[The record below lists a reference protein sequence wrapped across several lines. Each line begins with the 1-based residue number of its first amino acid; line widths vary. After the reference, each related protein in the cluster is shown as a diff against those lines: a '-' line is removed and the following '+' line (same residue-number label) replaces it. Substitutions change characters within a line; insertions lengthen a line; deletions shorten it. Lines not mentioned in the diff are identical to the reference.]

1 MAGHDWLSC
10 AVTHG
15 SIPFPRRRAVAQQ
28 GPPSSRSG
36 RVPAADPPGRGR
48 PGDGYP
54 GDDEEYPP
62 WAVPRRAGQDE
73 RERRPDDPRPP
84 GGQDAAGDGGSRRRR
99 PSRSARAAARRTR
112 RKYIWGGA
120 VAAVLVIAAGV
131 GYQLLHR
138 SAPRPA
144 AGSLVTTFLP
154 GELRSVPDACSAV
167 TPATLQAYLPGPR
180 RTVAPKS
187 LDGSAQSL
195 CDWTLDA
202 RPLYRVLEVTLQAY
216 SPSGLASGNGSATA
230 AAKDAYAQARQ
241 QLTHPVKASHL
252 PPAALTPVPGLGGGA
267 FAAVQLPR
275 AGPTNLVT
283 VVLRSRNVL
292 ITVVSEG
299 PANRRGGYS
308 PASPAQLQA
317 AAAAAARDI
326 LAHLP

>member
-1 MAGHDWLSC
+1 M
-10 AVTHG
+10 
-15 SIPFPRRRAVAQQ
+15 
-28 GPPSSRSG
+28 
-36 RVPAADPPGRGR
+36 PASDPPGRGW
-48 PGDGYP
+48 PGDGSP
-54 GDDEEYPP
+54 GGDEEYPP
-62 WAVPRRAGQDE
+62 WAGPAAMPGWAGQDE
-73 RERRPDDPRPP
+73 REGGPDRPGPP
-84 GGQDAAGDGGSRRRR
+84 GGQSAAGDGGPPARR

-112 RKYIWGGA
+112 RKYIWGAA
-120 VAAVLVIAAGV
+120 VAAVLLIAAV
-131 GYQLLHR
+131 AGYQLLHR
-138 SAPRPA
+138 STPKPA

-154 GELRSVPDACSAV
+154 GEFQSVPIACTAV

-180 RTVAPKS
+180 RTVAPRS

-216 SPSGLASGNGSATA
+216 SPSGLASGNGSATFA
-230 AAKDAYAQARQ
+230 ARDAYAQAGQ

-252 PPAALTPVPGLGGGA
+252 PPALLTQIPGLGSAA

-275 AGPTNLVT
+275 PGPTNLVT
-283 VVLRSRNVL
+283 VVVRDRNVL

-299 PANRRGGYS
+299 PAGRRGGYS
-308 PASPAQLQA
+308 PASAPQLQA

>member
-1 MAGHDWLSC
+1 M
-10 AVTHG
+10 
-15 SIPFPRRRAVAQQ
+15 
-28 GPPSSRSG
+28 
-36 RVPAADPPGRGR
+36 PASDPPGRGW

-54 GDDEEYPP
+54 GGEEEYPP
-62 WAVPRRAGQDE
+62 WAGQDE
-73 RERRPDDPRPP
+73 REWRPDRPTSPR
-84 GGQDAAGDGGSRRRR
+84 GRGAADDGGSPGRRR
-99 PSRSARAAARRTR
+99 PRLARAPARARAR
-112 RKYIWGGA
+112 RKYIWA
-120 VAAVLVIAAGV
+120 VAAVLLIAAGA

-138 SAPRPA
+138 STPKPA
-144 AGSLVTTFLP
+144 AAPLVTTFLP
-154 GELRSVPDACSAV
+154 GEFQSVPTACTAV

-216 SPSGLASGNGSATA
+216 SPSGLASGDGSATFA
-230 AAKDAYAQARQ
+230 ARDAYAQARQ
-241 QLTHPVKASHL
+241 QLTHPGKASHL
-252 PPAALTPVPGLGGGA
+252 PPALLTQIPGLGSAA

-275 AGPTNLVT
+275 PGPTDLVT
-283 VVLRSRNVL
+283 VVVRDRNVL

-299 PANRRGGYS
+299 PAGRRGGYS
-308 PASPAQLQA
+308 PASPPQLQA